1 MADIGG
7 WETHAK
13 CLLGVAWIV
22 PTQTALVAQGSE
34 RSSPTAIESVEAC
47 RAALTV
53 AGRSAAFAGTA
64 IFQVISDSQG
74 KVTEVNPLKVPDFF
88 SAFVQVEEFRDCVHR
103 WRFMGPG
110 TTTFAFSAGT
120 TGELLTNWKMSVSS
134 GEHALT
140 IVLPQ
145 AQTRK
150 GEARTRRQRTSCGSR
165 P

>member
-1 MADIGG
+1 MIIMPHGG
-7 WETHAK
+7 HRRLGNARRVQFSVVAFAI
-13 CLLGVAWIV
+13 LLGIARIV
-22 PTQTALVAQGSE
+22 PMQTALVAAQGSE

-64 IFQVISDSQG
+64 VFQVISGSKG
-74 KVTEVNPLKVPDFF
+74 KVIAVKPLKVPDFF
-88 SAFVQVEEFRDCVHR
+88 SAFVQVEEFRACLHR
-103 WRFMGPG
+103 WRFKGPG
-110 TTTFAFSAGT
+110 TTTVAFSAGT

-145 AQTRK
+145 AQTR
-150 GEARTRRQRTSCGSR
+150 
-165 P
+165 